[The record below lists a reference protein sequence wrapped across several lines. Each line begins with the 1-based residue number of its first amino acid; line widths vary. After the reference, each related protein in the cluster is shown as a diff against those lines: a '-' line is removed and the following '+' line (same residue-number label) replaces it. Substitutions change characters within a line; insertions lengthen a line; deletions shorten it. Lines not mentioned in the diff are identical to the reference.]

1 MKSTVPVDV
10 VIPLYNTERYIQES
24 VRSVL
29 SQTAPPHRL
38 VVVDD
43 GSTDHSAA
51 RVEEVIA
58 AYNGPTRIELLRTA
72 NGGLSAA
79 RNKGIARCT
88 SDYVAFLDAD
98 DVWMPIKLAR
108 QMELFAQSEV
118 KDLVLVHTDYHLIDT
133 EGNAYAGEPVIHPS
147 LDFRGDVFLRLLKV
161 NLVSG
166 SGSAVLARRAAIEQ
180 VGGFDEN
187 LKAAEDWDMWL
198 RLSRLGGI
206 DHVPADLVAIR
217 RHASGMQAD
226 ASHMLRNMIVFFTK
240 WFPEAVKNKEVVR
253 YWGHLIAEFALRTP
267 HPLRTARM
275 TSAGMSAVMKQD
287 LFARALG
294 SLPLYVAMKSGRRIF
309 TNGG

>member
-1 MKSTVPVDV
+1 MKSMVPVDV

-29 SQTAPPHRL
+29 SQTTPPQRL
-38 VVVDD
+38 IVVDD

-98 DVWMPIKLAR
+98 DVWMPTKLQR
-108 QMELFAQSEV
+108 QVELFATSEV

-147 LDFRGDVFLRLLKV
+147 PDFRGEVFLRLLKV

-180 VGGFDEN
+180 AGGFDEN

-198 RLSRLGGI
+198 RLARLGGI
-206 DHVPADLVAIR
+206 DHVTADLVAIR

-240 WFPEAVKNKEVVR
+240 WHPEAMKNKEVVR

-275 TSAGMSAVMKQD
+275 TSAGMSAAMKRD

-294 SLPLYVAMKSGRRIF
+294 SLQLYVAMKRGRRIF